1 MTQLTAVNK
10 KDLRASLLKEA
21 GPYRLA
27 ARRFLDYLEAEGYG
41 IGDPEGWEAY
51 QGHLAKKRTGK
62 RRKKISASTYNYNIQ
77 AMKRCLRYVLGHAEA
92 ELTVA
97 QRFEIEKA
105 LKSIKR
111 KKQNPPDI
119 NGKVISKE
127 EIDLFLREARR
138 PRWGLDRKH
147 PRPDV
152 ALWFEF
158 LYHSACRVSEML
170 NIELAD
176 LADCGNHYT
185 IRIPDGK
192 GGVERTHPGV
202 SKQLVDRCKA
212 HFGGSQYLFECRNG
226 GQNGKEDHRFS
237 RQYVSMNI
245 HNLAKRI
252 LKKDISAHS
261 LRHTRLTHLGKE
273 TGRYKAVQ
281 NFAGHRSFQ
290 TTMRYYMHDSYSFEE
305 TQVAFST

>member
-1 MTQLTAVNK
+1 MTVIAVSDK
-10 KDLRASLLKEA
+10 KDLRTGLLKEA

-27 ARRFLDYLEAEGYG
+27 AGRFLDFLESEGYG
-41 IGDPEGWEAY
+41 IGDLEGWEAY
-51 QGHLAKKRTGK
+51 QDRLSKQRTGK
-62 RRKKISASTYNYNIQ
+62 RHKKISASTYNYNIQ
-77 AMKRCLRYVLGHAEA
+77 AMKRCLKYALDHAEA

-97 QRFEIEKA
+97 QKFEIEKA
-105 LKSIKR
+105 LQSIKR

-119 NGKVISKE
+119 KDKVLSKE
-127 EIDLFLREARR
+127 EVDLFLGEARR

-176 LADCGNHYT
+176 LTDCGNHYA

-192 GGVERTHPGV
+192 GGIERTHPGV
-202 SKQLVDRCKA
+202 SKELVDRCKA
-212 HFGGSQYLFECRNG
+212 HFGGSAYLFECRNG
-226 GQNGKEDHRFS
+226 GRDGKGDHRFS

-290 TTMRYYMHDSYSFEE
+290 TTMRYYMHDSFSFSE
-305 TQVAFST
+305 TQIAFG